1 MSTRLALTVVGTVV
15 GAYFGYPQLGAVAGA
30 ALGSVVDPTTVQ
42 GPRINETRQQTAAEG
57 MPRAVIFGTYPCS
70 GNIIQTGPLRIIPTS
85 ESQGKGSTKI
95 KGEKGLRTF
104 AIGICEGTG
113 TVLMVKQDNKIV
125 YDMRAGSGMVA
136 ESLKWA
142 SNKVFYSGAEDQ
154 LPDPNLELLDADTP
168 AYRGTMYMV
177 AVDEDVTKMSGAI
190 SQYEFLVATAIE
202 PPEVLPMTGSTVIE
216 TFTVIEPVRFP
227 VFMNPN
233 GGVGVEVGTVH
244 GNQSVVTHTPYY
256 MVTVDE
262 SVTQT
267 ATRTISLNGDWTNG
281 GTITPGVGGVQFL
294 GYYGTYALCSDAVSG
309 IGYPRLFLTNNGAM
323 QAMLVPDGSAAND
336 WFSFGSGNQRR
347 LWFTSTH
354 VYLGNPSRK
363 GVNYNNICRWSL
375 GSSAFPTP
383 ADAAAGGI
391 CLTPGNEFYM
401 HLGRDNKMR
410 VVNDEFRLS
419 TYDLNLTLESSVLLP
434 FSGAGVHGFGV
445 DGDIAVFV
453 HADLG
458 SGGYMDV
465 RRVSDWSLMATYSD
479 TRFNQ
484 FNNYGTRVVFTDTGC
499 FVQCGRD
506 VMRFEYSTAFVG
518 EPVVLSDIVDW
529 LHQRTGFPMSKVDT
543 SELTDLVNGLGF
555 ASAGYTAA
563 DAIDSLRLG
572 YNFDKSIHET
582 TIHYPKRGKPVAK
595 TITINDLTTLPES
608 TRREQ
613 TAEIPYRLNA
623 RYRDIGSDYATLSQ
637 PAGSDSPDRR
647 TTGEVTLDFALAL
660 TGDQAARIA
669 DIRYKTTLAEV
680 DGQVELPLM
689 LDVALDLAE
698 ADCVGYVTPDG
709 QTMRLRIEE
718 SEFANWSV
726 KLTTKADRQSA
737 YTSDVTAI
745 PSPPPTLPPSTIVG
759 DTELAIIDGSA
770 RTDSE
775 DDISYL
781 AAATGALPPWYG
793 AELQRSLN
801 NGADYYEVLDFETA
815 AIMGVL
821 LEDVS
826 AASPY
831 FTDTTNVLKVQFYRS
846 TASIDSLTEGQFLS
860 RQGVFAL
867 ENADGSWEYCQ
878 GKDVAVQLDESVHIT
893 TLHRGIANSGGTA
906 HAAGRRFVW
915 LAGATYVPASSAWLN
930 AALTHRAVSFSESED
945 DTTNDQTI
953 TYVGRSQQEWA
964 PAYLR
969 LARDGSNNITATWVG
984 RGRFGN
990 AFHPVQSR
998 NFTGYRVTITDGV
1011 TTTTVDTT
1019 SESYSGTWASPVT
1032 VSVVAIN
1039 RITGAG
1045 PASTGTV

>member
-30 ALGSVVDPTTVQ
+30 ALGSLVDPTTVQ

-57 MPRAVIFGTYPCS
+57 MPRAIIFGTFPCS
-70 GNIIQTGPLRIIPTS
+70 GNIIQTGPLRIIQTS
-85 ESQGKGSTKI
+85 ESQGKGSTKV

-104 AIGICEGTG
+104 AIGICEGEG
-113 TVLMVKQDNKIV
+113 TVLMVKQDNKVV
-125 YDMRAGSGMVA
+125 YDIRAGSQMFA
-136 ESLKWA
+136 ESMKWA

-154 LPDPNLELLDADTP
+154 LPDPNLEVLDADTP

-190 SQYEFLVATAIE
+190 SQYEFLVARSVNSSIGAATVGPNNGSYVTDISVDGDGNLLMLE
-202 PPEVLPMTGSTVIE
+202 NQSGTGSSPEFGVGYPGAFEINTYSKSDINNQLSSSSFANGGDLIDSLSDQRMGILAIDSSGHQLAGGGMGTNASYTRLLVNGTCTAHLADEAGNEIWNVNE
-216 TFTVIEPVRFP
+216 AGNATPPQYGGGIFFHGGS
-227 VFMNPN
+227 VFM
-233 GGVGVEVGTVH
+233 
-244 GNQSVVTHTPYY
+244 VTCRP
-256 MVTVDE
+256 
-262 SVTQT
+262 
-267 ATRTISLNGDWTNG
+267 
-281 GTITPGVGGVQFL
+281 
-294 GYYGTYALCSDAVSG
+294 TYTK
-309 IGYPRLFLTNNGAM
+309 LTK
-323 QAMLVPDGSAAND
+323 
-336 WFSFGSGNQRR
+336 
-347 LWFTSTH
+347 H
-354 VYLGNPSRK
+354 
-363 GVNYNNICRWSL
+363 SL
-375 GSSAFPTP
+375 GSSGLALPSAYINSMFG
-383 ADAAAGGI
+383 ASG
-391 CLTPGNEFYM
+391 F
-401 HLGRDNKMR
+401 
-410 VVNDEFRLS
+410 
-419 TYDLNLTLESSVLLP
+419 LLHV
-434 FSGAGVHGFGV
+434 SRAGVVRCLNTANYTQINEYNESLISIGTRTAPSIAATIYGFGV
-445 DGDIAVFV
+445 DDERGWLAMVYMTVGLVLTVNIY
-453 HADLG
+453 DLAG
-458 SGGYMDV
+458 NLLALVPLGTASVTGN
-465 RRVSDWSLMATYSD
+465 RD
-479 TRFNQ
+479 TK
-484 FNNYGTRVVFTDTGC
+484 VLFTDDNI
-499 FVQCGRD
+499 FIKRD
-506 VMRFEYSTAFVG
+506 HTVYSVDAPRTYTSN
-518 EPVVLSDIVDW
+518 PVELSEIVDW
-529 LHQRTGFPMSKVDT
+529 LHRRTGFPMSKVDT
-543 SELTDLVNGLGF
+543 SELTDLVNGLGL

-563 DAIDSLRLG
+563 DAIDALRLA
-572 YNFDKSIHET
+572 YNFDKSAHET
-582 TIHYPKRGKPVAK
+582 SLYYPKRGKAVVK

-660 TGDQAARIA
+660 TGDEAARIA

-680 DGQVELPLM
+680 DGEVELPLM

-698 ADCVGYVTPDG
+698 SDCVGYVTPDG
-709 QTMRLRIEE
+709 QTMRLRIEQ
-718 SEFANWSV
+718 SEFADWAV

-745 PSPPPTLPPSTIVG
+745 PSPPPTLPPSNIVG
-759 DTELAIIDGSA
+759 DTELAIIDGAA

-801 NGADYYEVLDFETA
+801 GGADYYEVLDFETA
-815 AIMGVL
+815 AVMGVL

-831 FTDTTNVLKVQFYRS
+831 FTDTTNTLKVQFYRS
-846 TASIDSLTEGQFLS
+846 TASIDSLTMGQFLS

-867 ENADGSWEYCQ
+867 ENADGSWEYMQ
-878 GKDVAVQLDESVHIT
+878 GKDVELQIDETVHIT

-906 HAAGRRFVW
+906 HAAGLRFVW
-915 LAGATYVPASSAWLN
+915 LADATYVPASSAWLN

-953 TYVGRSQQEWA
+953 TYVGRSQQEWP

-969 LARDGSNNITATWVG
+969 LSRDGSNVITATWVG

-990 AFHPVQSR
+990 AFHPVMSR
-998 NFTGYRVTITDGV
+998 NFTGYRITFNDG
-1011 TTTTVDTT
+1011 TT
-1019 SESYSGTWASPVT
+1019 SVSFDTSAETYTYDASAMGPSVT

-1039 RITGAG
+1039 RITGAS
-1045 PASTGTV
+1045 PATSGTV